1 MQRINGSERLMIK
14 IILTRAT
21 STLSRP
27 CPSMFL
33 IEFRANHLILPD
45 RCTTSRQICGSRLAP
60 TGTVGAQ
67 VVCNHKLPE
76 HLCCCDCFYDMCLD
90 SPSKGGWWFIQRFL
104 AFLNLLKWDRLT
116 IWLFYHQ
123 IPDKRLQRVDD
134 QATSFKTKQYKVWN
148 DNCLFW
154 IAEELSRGRQKSNI
168 RGPWY
173 DVHVWYVRTKR
184 CWVS

>member
-1 MQRINGSERLMIK
+1 
-14 IILTRAT
+14 
-21 STLSRP
+21 
-27 CPSMFL
+27 
-33 IEFRANHLILPD
+33 
-45 RCTTSRQICGSRLAP
+45 
-60 TGTVGAQ
+60 
-67 VVCNHKLPE
+67 
-76 HLCCCDCFYDMCLD
+76 MCLN
-90 SPSKGGWWFIQRFL
+90 SPSNGGWWFIPHFL
-104 AFLNLLKWDRLT
+104 AFLSLLKWDRLT

-184 CWVS
+184 CWVSQCTLCIPDHHVELPLGAEQVILYCQNPGMMRHNCSHGKIQNVIAAPDPHLLRAILYWSGHYQIHIIEGL